1 MPAIAMK
8 KFPNDDEKFKDK
20 KSQNR
25 GPNVKQQK
33 PYERII
39 KSLIT
44 QPRDRRNFE
53 RNEKGNF
60 QKNDNFQRN
69 DEENEE
75 EQEDNEE
82 DIEKFEEPKPI
93 KKPNLNRMQ
102 SGEKKKIEENRNANE
117 ESERE
122 LKERLKKKNFKSQN
136 GLIQK
141 KPFERFPTNTNGVV
155 QKKPIENHSFPR
167 NEPPIQIRN
176 ESNYFSQMGI
186 KGLKGKWK
194 MCNESEG
201 QLRQISRQLDI
212 FERDPEYLIDGE
224 WVNDLPIAK
233 PEWCIKKYSRS
244 DAGKESEEA
253 FSLEVLEKTLDY
265 IIDNIIDVDN
275 QKNALYLKK
284 VGSDIHTFFD
294 IYCFVYDRFRAINK
308 DLTILMKDTKKETI
322 EVFFF

>member
-1 MPAIAMK
+1 MPPMQK
-8 KFPNDDEKFKDK
+8 LPNEDEKFHDMKNQ
-20 KSQNR
+20 SR
-25 GPNVKQQK
+25 GPNSRQQK
-33 PYERII
+33 PFERII

-44 QPRDRRNFE
+44 QPRDRRNIE
-53 RNEKGNF
+53 RNDRAVNFTDKF
-60 QKNDNFQRN
+60 QKQN

-75 EQEDNEE
+75 EQDYNEE
-82 DIEKFEEPKPI
+82 YNEEFEEPKPI
-93 KKPNLNRMQ
+93 KKTNLNRIQ
-102 SGEKKKIEENRNANE
+102 LGEKKKIEENRNTNE

-122 LKERLKKKNFKSQN
+122 LKERLKKKNFISKN
-136 GLIQK
+136 GIIQK
-141 KPFERFPTNTNGVV
+141 KPFDPTNGVL
-155 QKKPIENHSFPR
+155 QKKPAENHYFSGDG
-167 NEPPIQIRN
+167 PIQKKN
-176 ESNYFSQMGI
+176 ESNYFPQMAI

-201 QLRQISRQLDI
+201 QLRQLSRQLDI

-244 DAGKESEEA
+244 DAGKEYEEP
-253 FSLEVLEKTLDY
+253 FSLEVLENTLDY

-275 QKNALYLKK
+275 QKNAPYLKK

-308 DLTILMKDTKKETI
+308 DLTILMEDTKKETI
-322 EVFFF
+322 EVIFF